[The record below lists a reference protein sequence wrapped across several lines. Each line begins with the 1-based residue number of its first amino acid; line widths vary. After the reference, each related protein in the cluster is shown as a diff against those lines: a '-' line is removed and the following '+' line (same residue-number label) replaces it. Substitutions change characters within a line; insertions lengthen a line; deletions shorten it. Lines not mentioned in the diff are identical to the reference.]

1 MNFMNTAEEREHQI
15 SNRVIILRDT
25 ITEEVFRAMGLK
37 PANILRKP
45 TRGML
50 KPVTTHFARIAER
63 FVRECWE
70 NSISESGQETLKDF
84 SMTVDSRGEQN
95 MPKTGPLLLV
105 SNHPGA
111 LDSLALVSRVCR
123 NDVKILVS
131 DSAFMRE
138 FAGESPFFIFV
149 DFKVI
154 GGMTA
159 LRESIE
165 QLQSGGA
172 VIIFAHGEV
181 EPDPELNPNGAMNA
195 IQNWSPSIE
204 VMLRK
209 VPDTSVQFAIM
220 SGAVLQKFMRS
231 PLVWLRKQS
240 FEKQKLAEF
249 VQVIQQLFAP
259 KSVDIHLNISMSKV
273 FEKLELEKVG
283 IMESVIKNG
292 QALLGDHLQWLA
304 QKA

>member
-1 MNFMNTAEEREHQI
+1 
-15 SNRVIILRDT
+15 
-25 ITEEVFRAMGLK
+25 
-37 PANILRKP
+37 
-45 TRGML
+45 
-50 KPVTTHFARIAER
+50 
-63 FVRECWE
+63 
-70 NSISESGQETLKDF
+70 
-84 SMTVDSRGEQN
+84 
-95 MPKTGPLLLV
+95 
-105 SNHPGA
+105 
-111 LDSLALVSRVCR
+111 
-123 NDVKILVS
+123 
-131 DSAFMRE
+131 
-138 FAGESPFFIFV
+138 
-149 DFKVI
+149 
-154 GGMTA
+154 MTA